1 MKQSVSKQR
10 HPNGFSLIEIIIA
23 LLVAALLGTVLIQYM
38 STSLIKSAEPVIMIQ
53 KGYSLN
59 QVMESMTADY
69 KNLLLTATDPLTT
82 FKNYVENGNN
92 AENSPYYGEAYGV
105 QTKYIA
111 FDVGGEEKV
120 PDPGD
125 NQILKVTITLNEQ
138 SLTALFTK

>member
-1 MKQSVSKQR
+1 MKQSVSKHR

-23 LLVAALLGTVLIQYM
+23 LLVASLLGTVLIQYM

-53 KGYSLN
+53 KGYDLN
-59 QVMESMTADY
+59 HVMESMTADY

-82 FKNYVENGNN
+82 FKNYVENGNS

-111 FDVGGEEKV
+111 FDVGGDEKV

-125 NQILKVTITLNEQ
+125 NQILKVTITLNGQ

>member
-82 FKNYVENGNN
+82 FKNYVENGNS

-111 FDVGGEEKV
+111 FDVGGDEKV

-125 NQILKVTITLNEQ
+125 NQILKVTITRNGQ
-138 SLTALFTK
+138 SLTALCTK

>member
-59 QVMESMTADY
+59 HVMESMTADY

-82 FKNYVENGNN
+82 FKDYVENGNN
-92 AENSPYYGEAYGV
+92 PGSSTYYGEAYTV
-105 QTKYIA
+105 QTGYIT
-111 FDVGGEEKV
+111 FNGGNEEI
-120 PDPGD
+120 DISGG
-125 NQILKVTITLNEQ
+125 NLILKVTITLNEQ

>member
-59 QVMESMTADY
+59 HVMESMTADY

-82 FKNYVENGNN
+82 FKNYVENGNS

-111 FDVGGEEKV
+111 FDVGGDEKV

-125 NQILKVTITLNEQ
+125 NQILKVTITLNGQ